1 MDAKASG
8 TELND
13 VNLDNANLTKAD
25 FSKSI
30 FNGSSMNGVL
40 DQDTIYDGAKL
51 ERVIR

>member
-1 MDAKASG
+1 MDAKAGG

-13 VNLDNANLTKAD
+13 ANLDNANLTKAD

-51 ERVIR
+51 KGVIR

>member
-51 ERVIR
+51 EGVIR